1 MRGIWRGRRGLVACL
16 GSVALLLAGM
26 SAASAAPRTIA
37 GSPQAPDQLQANMM
51 NEPLAVEAASGIRF
65 SWVTRDPRNGE
76 SQSAYEVRLAASP
89 GDLGSSRRTWDSGA
103 VASTDPWGGY
113 DGPALQDA
121 TRYWWTVRTYDAQ
134 GHPGPWS
141 APAEFGTALGSAWS
155 AQPIWSQPRFSLSQW
170 TNYTITAAFTI
181 NENAA
186 SIFFRSDG
194 TGNGY
199 LWQFRSD
206 TDILKVHVE
215 VNGTF
220 TVLKEVPLPIALKD
234 GTTYDVTIQAFGS
247 AITTWLDG
255 QLVDVTTDSTFSGG
269 LVGVRS
275 GGSENASF
283 SSLAVTAQD
292 GTVLWQSQDGS
303 SAGDLTCVTPGTGEF
318 TVPPSAF
325 CVLSQSSGWA
335 FLRGDVTIARKPILA
350 ATVYATGESTEPALQ
365 YVFRLSLNGSVLGV
379 GPTRDPNAA
388 TSSEYSAWDVTRA
401 LRPGANTFGALAYTT
416 EDQAFQLELVVRY
429 QDGTTQVWGTG
440 PDWQAMDGGE
450 VYPWAGS
457 IGTQYY
463 QAPVEDLDA
472 EQYPFGFDTPAFKAT
487 GTGWAA
493 AAVKPA
499 ITGLVPTQTA
509 NVRLVAHR
517 PVKITE
523 IGPGHYLLDFGT
535 TQVGGLRL
543 TLDGTAGQQVTIRDG
558 EVLSSPTS
566 VQYHLNTGNVYDD
579 TWTLRNGRQT
589 LQFWGYRVFRYVE
602 VIGAP
607 QPLTDAN
614 TAALALVYPDQPSL
628 SSMTT
633 SNPQLNEVW
642 QFTKNTIEDLNADL
656 YMDSPTRERAA
667 NDEGDDYIHQQSQA
681 AVDGDSSLA
690 LYSLQFALAYMAAT
704 PTSITEYRQL
714 APVAALASYWQTGD
728 DAALAG
734 MYPQLQE
741 MLLTKYLGSDGLINM
756 PITDLTGITVPGV
769 PTTLVD
775 WPVSEQDGF
784 VFSTQNTVVSEFAY
798 AAYVAMAKIA
808 TVLGYTSDAQ
818 SYEQIAA
825 TMKAAIQADL
835 YDPATGAFRDGVG
848 ISHEAIQSSV
858 YAVAL
863 GVASPAQAQTAAA
876 YITKLGMAC
885 SVYCAAYLLEALYD
899 GGQPQ
904 AALDLLTAS
913 DETSWLHM
921 ISLGAGST
929 MEAWDPSLK
938 SNLSYSHP
946 WATGPAFVVPE
957 YLFGVSALTPGWGSI
972 LIHPQPANLARGTLR
987 MPTARG
993 EVSVAFQQT
1002 GSQFIATISV
1012 PTTATAE
1019 VSLPG
1024 MSVGT
1029 QVWVNGRAET
1039 AVADAGLAVVA
1050 IGSGTYQVRVAS
1062 APPAGSAHRG

>member
-1 MRGIWRGRRGLVACL
+1 VAFL
-16 GSVALLLAGM
+16 GSVVFLLAGM
-26 SAASAAPRTIA
+26 SAASAAPRTVA
-37 GSPQAPDQLQANMM
+37 DGPQAPEQLQVNLMT
-51 NEPLAVEAASGIRF
+51 EPLAVDASSGIRF
-65 SWVTRDPRNGE
+65 SWHTRDPRNGE
-76 SQSAYEVRLAASP
+76 SQSASEVKLAKSP
-89 GDLGSSRRTWDSGA
+89 ADLTSSRVTWDSGR
-103 VASTDPWGGY
+103 VASTDPWGSY
-113 DGPALQDA
+113 DGPGLQDA

-134 GHPGPWS
+134 GHPGPWA
-141 APAEFGTALGSAWS
+141 APAEFGTALGSSWN

-170 TNYTITAAFTI
+170 TNYTISAAFTI

-186 SIFFRSDG
+186 SIFFRSNG

-206 TDILKVHVE
+206 TDILKVHME

-220 TVLKEVPLPIALKD
+220 TVLKQVPLPIALQD
-234 GTTYDVTIQAFGS
+234 GTTYDVTIQVFGG

-255 QLVDVTTDSTFSGG
+255 QLVDVTTDSTYSGG
-269 LVGVRS
+269 LIGVRS
-275 GGSENASF
+275 GGSEDASF
-283 SSLAVTAQD
+283 SSLVVTAQD
-292 GTVLWQSQDGS
+292 GTVLWASQAGS

-318 TVPPSAF
+318 TVPKSAF

-335 FLRGDVTIARKPILA
+335 FLRGDVAIARKPILA

-365 YVFRLSLNGSVLGV
+365 YVFRLSLNGKVLGV
-379 GPTRDPNAA
+379 GPTRDPDAA
-388 TSSEYSAWDVTRA
+388 TSSEYSAWDVSKA
-401 LRPGANTFGALAYTT
+401 LRPGTNAFGALAYTT
-416 EDQAFQLELVVRY
+416 EDQALQLELVVQYR
-429 QDGTTQVWGTG
+429 DGSTQVWGTG

-463 QAPVEDLDA
+463 SAPVEDLDA
-472 EQYPFGFDTPAFKAT
+472 EVFPFGFDTPAFKAG

-493 AAVKPA
+493 AEVKPA
-499 ITGLVPTQTA
+499 IAGLVPTQTA
-509 NVRLVAHR
+509 NVHLAAHK

-523 IGPGHYLLDFGT
+523 LGPGHYLLDFGT
-535 TQVGGLRL
+535 AQVGGLRL
-543 TLDGTAGQQVTIRDG
+543 TLDGTAGQQVTILDG

-614 TAALALVYPDQPSL
+614 TAAVSLEYPDQPSL

-656 YMDSPTRERAA
+656 YMDSPTRERAS
-667 NDEGDDYIHQQSQA
+667 NDEGDEYIHQQSQA
-681 AVDGDSSLA
+681 AVDGDSA
-690 LYSLQFALAYMAAT
+690 LGVYSLQFALAYMAAT
-704 PTSITEYRQL
+704 PTSITEYRQI
-714 APVAALASYWQTGD
+714 APIAALASYWQTGD

-734 MYPQLQE
+734 MYPQLQA

-756 PITDLTGITVPGV
+756 PVTDLNGITVPGV

-775 WPVSEQDGF
+775 WPVSERDGF
-784 VFSTQNTVVSEFAY
+784 VFSTQNTVVNEFAY
-798 AAYVAMAKIA
+798 AAYTAMAKIA
-808 TVLGYTSDAQ
+808 AVLGYTSDAQ
-818 SYEQIAA
+818 GYAQIAA
-825 TMKAAIQADL
+825 TLKTAIQADL
-835 YDPATGAFRDGVG
+835 YDPATGAFRDGAG

-863 GVASPAQAQTAAA
+863 GAASPAQAQTAAV
-876 YITKLGMAC
+876 YIAKLGMAC
-885 SVYCAAYLLEALYD
+885 SVYCAAFLLEALYE

-904 AALDLLTAS
+904 AALGLLTAD

-921 ISLGAGST
+921 IDLGAGST

-938 SNLSYSHP
+938 SNLTYSHP

-957 YLFGVSALTPGWGSI
+957 YLFGVSALSPGWGSI
-972 LIHPQPANLARGTLR
+972 LIHPQPGNLATGSLR

-993 EVSVAFQQT
+993 EVDVAFQQA
-1002 GSQFIATISV
+1002 GSQFIAKITV
-1012 PTTATAE
+1012 PTTATAQ

-1024 MSVGT
+1024 MSVGSR
-1029 QVWVNGRAET
+1029 VWVDGRART
-1039 AVADAGLAVVA
+1039 AVADGGLAVVG

-1062 APPAGSAHRG
+1062 TPPAGTDQR